1 VLLSTVS
8 NLAIRVK
15 ALNSFET
22 SATTHP
28 TAQCCCDNPECRT
41 VIDLARHIRVPAST
55 LSGNAG
61 THGVAFL
68 VVFDKQS

>member
-1 VLLSTVS
+1 MLLSAGS
-8 NLAIRVK
+8 NLAVRVK

-28 TAQCCCDNPECRT
+28 MAQCRCDNLECRT
-41 VIDLARHIRVPAST
+41 VIELARHILAST
-55 LSGNAG
+55 VSGNAG

>member
-1 VLLSTVS
+1 MLLSTVS
-8 NLAIRVK
+8 NLAVRVK

-22 SATTHP
+22 SATKHP
-28 TAQCCCDNPECRT
+28 TAQCRCNNLECRA
-41 VIDLARHIRVPAST
+41 VIELARHIPA
-55 LSGNAG
+55 NAG